1 MSSNNQPPG
10 PRARPDPRESFDVL
24 TRDLPPVRLHIR
36 RHRQAD
42 IVSASFGISVAEQ
55 ALRPQIS
62 PRRIRQAR
70 LIWPGDQDR
79 LAFEVC
85 HFVGDARPTH
95 LARRIALFMPT
106 PDQAFV
112 QAIGQQTL
120 TERIRRQPAVAPRLG
135 THEQVA
141 RPKVKQVASTEV
153 PMQARQLLAL
163 GPDEKGLVVPLLEA
177 TLTRQRKEVD
187 WVDWVRMRQDRLTEP
202 TLLCS
207 LLKAWRVSDAECA
220 TEPPQARSLAL
231 VRVVN
236 WAHSIDPWLKPDARL
251 ATALVLETM
260 LRMAMHCAEVG
271 AHKVMPASTA
281 DSTADSTTN
290 STGEQP

>member
-1 MSSNNQPPG
+1 MSSNTNPPG
-10 PRARPDPRESFDVL
+10 PRARPDPRNSFDVS
-24 TRDLPPVRLHIR
+24 TRDLPPVRLHVR
-36 RHRQAD
+36 RQQQAD
-42 IVSASFGISVAEQ
+42 IVSASFGISLAEQ
-55 ALRPQIS
+55 ALRPHIS
-62 PRRIRQAR
+62 PRRIRQAK

-106 PDQAFV
+106 PDPAFV

-120 TERIRRQPAVAPRLG
+120 TERVRGQPAVAPRLDRND
-135 THEQVA
+135 QVA
-141 RPKVKQVASTEV
+141 HPKFKQVASTEV
-153 PMQARQLLAL
+153 PMQARQFLAL
-163 GPDEKGLVVPLLEA
+163 GPNAEGLVVPLPEV
-177 TLTRQRKEVD
+177 TLTRQRKDVD
-187 WVDWVRMRQDRLTEP
+187 WVDWMQMRQDRLTEP
-202 TLLCS
+202 TVLDS
-207 LLKAWRVSDAECA
+207 LLKVWRLSDAECA
-220 TEPPQARSLAL
+220 TQPPQARSLAL

-236 WAHSIDPWLKPDARL
+236 WAQSIDPWLKPDARL